1 VIRFR
6 RKETTAQRLQR
17 RGRELGKAAPQQ
29 LRKAAPKELYETTPK
44 ELYKAA
50 PEQLRKAA
58 SQLDVP
64 WARSWAARAIREA
77 FLRVM
82 LAPMMDFYIR
92 RRATGRDKLSRVR
105 GPVILVANHR
115 SHIDTP
121 VILAALPRRMRRRTV
136 VAAAADYFYRSRLV
150 GALVSLLFN
159 TVPMDRSGGGLD
171 ERAAGHL
178 DHLLDRGW
186 NLLVYPEGT
195 RNRPTGST
203 RVRRGAAVLAAKHR
217 MPIVPIRVTGTRD
230 AMPPGHFWPT
240 RNHEHFVSK
249 RYPVS
254 IAFGEPIQPS
264 EDVAAAIASVQH
276 FFENGS
282 DGD

>member
-1 VIRFR
+1 MFRFR

-17 RGRELGKAAPQQ
+17 RGRELGKAAP
-29 LRKAAPKELYETTPK
+29 K
-44 ELYKAA
+44 
-50 PEQLRKAA
+50 QLRKAA

-64 WARSWAARAIREA
+64 WARSWAARGIREA
-77 FLRVM
+77 FMQMM
-82 LAPMMDFYIR
+82 LAPLMDFYIR

-115 SHIDTP
+115 SHMDTP
-121 VILAALPRRMRRRTV
+121 VILAALPRRLRNRTV
-136 VAAAADYFYRSRLV
+136 VAAATDYFYRNRIV
-150 GALVSLLFN
+150 GAVVSLLFN
-159 TVPMDRSGGGLD
+159 TVPMDRRGGGLD

-178 DHLLDRGW
+178 DRLLDRGW

-195 RNRPTGST
+195 RTRLTGSA
-203 RVRRGAAVLAAKHR
+203 RVRRGAAVLAAKHK
-217 MPIVPIRVTGTRD
+217 MPIVPIRVTGTQD
-230 AMPPGHFWPT
+230 AMPPGHFWPS
-240 RNHEHFVSK
+240 RNHEHLVSK

-264 EDVAAAIASVQH
+264 DDVAGAIASVQR

-282 DGD
+282 EADGV